1 MLLFIFNFYS
11 LLSCGQLV
19 IYEAFV
25 FASQKPGLLPTHLY
39 FLVSPWKCCH
49 LGLQSSQKKRNSE
62 RSNFVNFVV
71 PGGALSA
78 VHVRC
83 KIWVWEY
90 CTQCAPTHPIDREV
104 HLFPRCKR
112 YDHCTHCTV
121 SPYSVNHVP
130 FMASCLHHCYLH
142 PIKW

>member
-71 PGGALSA
+71 PALSPNNQFGDDFEDCI
-78 VHVRC
+78 VGSPRPP
-83 KIWVWEY
+83 KL
-90 CTQCAPTHPIDREV
+90 
-104 HLFPRCKR
+104 HLPG
-112 YDHCTHCTV
+112 T
-121 SPYSVNHVP
+121 SPWP
-130 FMASCLHHCYLH
+130 
-142 PIKW
+142 P